1 MTVAE
6 RFAFAPLAVFVL
18 CAAIN
23 SVGLLFGIPVGAY
36 SMIIAFAAVAL
47 YGALRDRRMCFAAC
61 AAAVLMA
68 VTAPVFANIWDFPM
82 TECISIRRRRIR
94 WQTAGIRSP

>member
-47 YGALRDRRMCFAAC
+47 CATGGCALPRA
-61 AAAVLMA
+61 
-68 VTAPVFANIWDFPM
+68 
-82 TECISIRRRRIR
+82 RRRF
-94 WQTAGIRSP
+94 